1 MTNAPDSRRHPVSMP
16 DEEWEEARGGRRA
29 AVIGPLAALGPSH
42 HGAEP
47 RANEQLAHPNRSTV
61 TQASRETVRMT

>member
-1 MTNAPDSRRHPVSMP
+1 MRRIVERGVSML
-16 DEEWEEARGGRRA
+16 DEEVGGGARRA
-29 AVIGPLAALGPSH
+29 AVIGPLALGPSH

>member
-1 MTNAPDSRRHPVSMP
+1 MRRIVERGVSMP
-16 DEEWEEARGGRRA
+16 DEEVGGGARRA